1 MSADKRTMDD
11 ARTAKKAVLA
21 LCGEMPGV
29 GAVGIVNSED
39 GSGPIVGVFVA
50 DDDIRE
56 KIPKTMSGVPV
67 VTYLDNEH
75 ELY

>member
-1 MSADKRTMDD
+1 MSAEKRTMDD
-11 ARTAKKAVLA
+11 ARIAKKAVLA

-29 GAVGIVNSED
+29 GAIGIMNSED

-50 DDDIRE
+50 DDE
-56 KIPKTMSGVPV
+56 VGKKIPKTMSGVPV
-67 VTYLDNEH
+67 VTYLDDAH

>member
-1 MSADKRTMDD
+1 MSAEKRTMDD

-39 GSGPIVGVFVA
+39 GSGPIVSVFVV
-50 DDDIRE
+50 DDEVGE

-67 VTYLDNEH
+67 AIYLDDEH